1 MVSQPYNNKLTDRV
15 VEKPEQ
21 IDDYPSILLTE
32 DEYMD
37 LELIATGAY
46 SPLEGFMDKQNFK
59 SVLDNL
65 CLKDGTPWSI
75 PIVLSSKQQ
84 ADKVQ
89 HKLIYDGEIVGS
101 IDVVQSWRYKPK
113 KWMHS
118 VLNTTE
124 EKHPGVRRIKSLDD
138 WLVGGKINLYKKT
151 PVEKYE
157 IRLTPKQTRSEF
169 KNRSWD
175 TIVGFQTRNPPHRA
189 HEYLQKCALETV
201 DGLFI
206 NPLVGKTKPSDVDAE
221 IRMEAYETLIEKY
234 HVSDRI
240 FLSTLKAPMRY
251 AGPRE
256 ALFHAIIRQNYGC
269 THFIIGRDHAG
280 VKDYY
285 GSYEAHKLLKEFED
299 KIDIQPIYFDYAFYC
314 HRCDGM
320 ATEKTCS
327 HSDHQRERPSGTKIR
342 EAIRSGSHV
351 SPKIMRP
358 EISKKIHNGINKSTK
373 IKSENPI
380 TGR

>member
-1 MVSQPYNNKLTDRV
+1 MVSQPYKDTLTDRV
-15 VEKPEQ
+15 VEKPDK
-21 IDDYPSILLTE
+21 IDDCPSISLTI

-46 SPLEGFMDKQNFK
+46 SPLKGFMDKTDFEN
-59 SVLDNL
+59 VLEDIR
-65 CLKDGTPWSI
+65 LKDDIPWSI
-75 PIVLSSKQQ
+75 PIVLSTKRQKDSGL
-84 ADKVQ
+84 
-89 HKLIYDGEIVGS
+89 HKLVYNEVTVGS
-101 IDVVQSWRYKPK
+101 IDVVQSWIYEPE
-113 KWMHS
+113 KWMNS
-118 VLNTTE
+118 VLDTTE
-124 EKHPGVRRIKSLDD
+124 KKHPGVRRIRNLDD

-157 IRLTPKQTRSEF
+157 KRLTPKETRAEF
-169 KNRSWD
+169 KNNNWR

-206 NPLVGKTKPSDVDAE
+206 NPLVGKTKPSDLDAE
-221 IRMEAYETLIEKY
+221 IRMDAYETLIENY
-234 HVSDRI
+234 HVSERI

-285 GSYEAHKLLKEFED
+285 GSYEAHRLLKEFED
-299 KIDIQPIYFDYAFYC
+299 EIDIEPIYFDYAFYC

-327 HSDHQRERPSGTKIR
+327 HSTHQIERPSGTKIR
-342 EAIRSGSHV
+342 EAIRNGNHI

-358 EISKKIHNGINKSTK
+358 EISKKIHNGISKQSK
-373 IKSENPI
+373 RKSENPI
-380 TGR
+380 KGR